1 MISEG
6 DGLES
11 SQDPVAN
18 SGKAG
23 QPSEPFVRARNSR
36 DLPARD
42 RLHPEPFRVRTE
54 GPPEEDVQGQDHGG
68 EHSDPNRDG
77 RSVPVPA
84 GNRDERS
91 ESWAL
96 EFGAA
101 RSEDLARDQEE
112 PAVRP

>member
-36 DLPARD
+36 DLPARGC
-42 RLHPEPFRVRTE
+42 LHPEPFRVRTE

-68 EHSDPNRDG
+68 EDSDPDRDG
-77 RSVPVPA
+77 RGVPVSA

-91 ESWAL
+91 EPRTL
-96 EFGAA
+96 EFGTT
-101 RSEDLARDQEE
+101 RGEDLARDQKE

>member
-36 DLPARD
+36 DLPARGC
-42 RLHPEPFRVRTE
+42 LHPEPFRVRSE

-68 EHSDPNRDG
+68 EDSDPDRDG
-77 RSVPVPA
+77 RGVPVSA
-84 GNRDERS
+84 RNRDERS
-91 ESWAL
+91 EPRAL
-96 EFGAA
+96 EFGTT
-101 RSEDLARDQEE
+101 RGEDLARDQKE

>member
-11 SQDPVAN
+11 SQDPVTN
-18 SGKAG
+18 SRKPG
-23 QPSEPFVRARNSR
+23 QPSEPFVRAGNAR

-42 RLHPEPFRVRTE
+42 RLHPKAFRVRTQ
-54 GPPEEDVQGQDHGG
+54 GPPEENVQGQDHGG
-68 EHSDPNRDG
+68 EDSDPNRDG
-77 RSVPVPA
+77 RGVPVPA

-91 ESWAL
+91 QPWAL

-101 RSEDLARDQEE
+101 RGEDLARDQEE